1 MTETS
6 FCPEKSRIQ
15 SRLCW
20 RYIVLLPCRKDNA
33 NTHPEWIHL
42 VRIFIKISFLQI
54 ITFYCSLKKLW
65 EGNAFSR
72 VCLFSGGRFPCD
84 HCRSVYISSLGK
96 SPVAPPTIM
105 ADPRG
110 CQGRV
115 PPGDP
120 NCLIFMEFSAKKNW
134 KIIDYHTHFG
144 SWLPLRKILDTPLE
158 YNTTIKGPTRHVQ
171 NVFTSTSSYRDPRKC

>member
-72 VCLFSGGRFPCD
+72 VCLLSGGRFPCD
-84 HCRSVYISSLGK
+84 YCRSVYISSLGK
-96 SPVAPPTIM
+96 SPLAPPTIM

-120 NCLIFMEFSAKKNW
+120 NCLIFIEFSAKKMENNRLPHPLW
-134 KIIDYHTHFG
+134 ELAPPQETPRYATGIQYHHKGTH
-144 SWLPLRKILDTPLE
+144 
-158 YNTTIKGPTRHVQ
+158 
-171 NVFTSTSSYRDPRKC
+171 